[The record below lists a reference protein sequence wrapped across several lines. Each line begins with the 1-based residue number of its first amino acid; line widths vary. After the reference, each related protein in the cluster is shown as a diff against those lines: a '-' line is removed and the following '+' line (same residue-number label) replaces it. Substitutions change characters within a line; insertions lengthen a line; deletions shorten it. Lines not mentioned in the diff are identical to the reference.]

1 MVPQPS
7 GKWKGSKKN
16 QAIFFQVS
24 LCDLTGHSV
33 ASNFAQVVAK

>member
-1 MVPQPS
+1 MPED
-7 GKWKGSKKN
+7 SKKPLGPKLMN
-16 QAIFFQVS
+16 LPECS